1 MIYIGAWHKTGTNA
15 IKVLFRKYREKADLD
30 FKFKSKLDRNLNYF
44 IIENTKVVVCIRNPY
59 EIIMSGMRYHQK
71 TKEKWYLRP
80 NDKYN
85 GVSYRDHISSIE
97 SIEEKILFEMKEQG
111 YLTITNMYNF
121 VKDKTQYEVY
131 SKTNKIHNINDT
143 IKFIKLEQFM
153 TASGREEIIDIITS
167 HIPTLDKQLLSE
179 CITVHGK
186 KKFNST
192 NPHFNYTYQDY
203 FTDGL
208 YKEFDNL
215 FPDDLFDVLGY
226 LRK

>member
-30 FKFKSKLDRNLNYF
+30 FKFKSKLDKNLNYF
-44 IIENTKVVVCIRNPY
+44 IIENADN
-59 EIIMSGMRYHQK
+59 
-71 TKEKWYLRP
+71 
-80 NDKYN
+80 
-85 GVSYRDHISSIE
+85 
-97 SIEEKILFEMKEQG
+97 
-111 YLTITNMYNF
+111 
-121 VKDKTQYEVY
+121 
-131 SKTNKIHNINDT
+131 

-153 TASGREEIIDIITS
+153 TASGREEIIDIIIS

-203 FTDGL
+203 FTDAL